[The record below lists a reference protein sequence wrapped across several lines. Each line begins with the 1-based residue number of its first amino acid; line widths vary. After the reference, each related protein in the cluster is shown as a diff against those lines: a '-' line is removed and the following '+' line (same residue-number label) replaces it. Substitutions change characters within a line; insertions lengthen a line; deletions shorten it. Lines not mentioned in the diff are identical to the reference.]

1 MEEISNELLE
11 CAHALR
17 TGDLPPREYCTH
29 IKHRF
34 ETVEQ
39 DIKAF
44 VPEQNRWDRLE
55 EAVLLL
61 ESRFP
66 DPDRR
71 PPLYGVPVGVKDIF
85 SVDGFERQAGSAIP
99 PDALASPEARTVTQL
114 KDAGGLVLGR
124 TVTTEFA
131 HADPGPTRNPHNT
144 DHTPGG
150 SSSGSAAAVAAG
162 VCPLALGSQT
172 IGSVARPAAFCG
184 IVGVKPSYDR
194 ISADG
199 VFPVAPSVDTPG
211 YFTQDVAGAKLAAG
225 VLYTDWKADD
235 EPSNGCTVGAVS
247 GPYLDQASE
256 VAQQQFESHLEKLA
270 DTGYELRRVQLVDDI
285 ETINAR
291 HQQLVAAE
299 MALSHNELYPEYG
312 EQYAQE
318 TAELIENGRTVS
330 IESVAS
336 ARAGRKAL
344 RDRIHEKMEE
354 NAIDIIVSPSA
365 PGPAPEGLE
374 STGDPIMNLPWSHS
388 GLPTVTIPASQTD
401 DGLPLG
407 LQCAGHYG
415 RDEWLLSWCE
425 ELQSIL

>member
-1 MEEISNELLE
+1 MEEISTGLLE
-11 CAHALR
+11 CAQALR
-17 TGDLPPREYCTH
+17 TGELTPLEYCTQL
-29 IKHRF
+29 KHKF
-34 ETVEQ
+34 ATIEQ

-55 EAVLLL
+55 RAVLLL

-66 DPDRR
+66 YPDRR
-71 PPLYGVPVGVKDIF
+71 PPLYGVPVGIKDIF
-85 SVDGFERQAGSAIP
+85 SVDGFDRQAGSAIP
-99 PDALASPEARTVTQL
+99 ADALAGPEAQTVTRI
-114 KDAGGLVLGR
+114 KDAGGLILGR

-144 DHTPGG
+144 EHTPGG
-150 SSSGSAAAVAAG
+150 SSSGSAASVAAG
-162 VCPLALGSQT
+162 LCPLAVGSQT

-184 IVGVKPSYDR
+184 VVGVKPSYDR

-211 YFTQDVAGAKLAAG
+211 YFTQDVAGAQLAAG
-225 VLYTDWKADD
+225 VLYTDWKAND
-235 EPSNGCTVGAVS
+235 EPSTGCTIGAVC
-247 GPYLDQASE
+247 GPYLEQASE
-256 VAQQQFESHLEKLA
+256 VAQDYFESHLETLA
-270 DTGYELRRVQLVDDI
+270 DAGYEVDCIQLFDDI
-285 ETINAR
+285 EEINTR

-299 MALSHNELYPEYG
+299 MTLSHNELYPEYG
-312 EQYAQE
+312 DQYAQA

-330 IESVAS
+330 VESLAS

-344 RDRIHEKMEE
+344 REQIHERMEQ

-365 PGPAPEGLE
+365 PGPAPEGLA
-374 STGDPIMNLPWSHS
+374 STGDPSMNLPWSHA
-388 GLPTVTIPASQTD
+388 GLPTVTIPASRTD
-401 DGLPLG
+401 DGLPIG

-425 ELQSIL
+425 EIQAVL